1 VRFGQWVGLLLLIA
15 AAYIVW
21 ETRQLLLLVFGAIVL
36 ANSLN
41 LLANRLE
48 RSGMKRSLAVL
59 TAVSCLFVAIA
70 GFFLL
75 IVPAFATQFQELIVL
90 VPQGINQLNNQFNSM
105 YESIPS
111 TLKQYLP
118 NLSNLGEQ
126 LIPFFNRVLGGSF
139 ALFSTSFGAGLNVLF
154 IVVLALMMLVNPLAY
169 RQGFI
174 RLFPSFYRRRIDK
187 ILLECKHALGNWIV
201 GALISMSV
209 IALFSLIGL
218 SIIGVRASLANAI
231 LAGLLNFIPNL
242 GPTISVIP
250 PIAIALLDS
259 PVKAIS
265 VLILYIIIQ
274 QFESNFLTPYVM
286 AQQVSLLPAVT
297 LVAQVFFA
305 TFFGFWGL
313 LLAIPL
319 MVVTQIWFRHV
330 IVEDILD
337 RWTTSPLLSGFSQQ
351 ESASTEAELP
361 ESVANPETHAD
372 QPSSEDQ

>member
-1 VRFGQWVGLLLLIA
+1 
-15 AAYIVW
+15 
-21 ETRQLLLLVFGAIVL
+21 
-36 ANSLN
+36 
-41 LLANRLE
+41 
-48 RSGMKRSLAVL
+48 
-59 TAVSCLFVAIA
+59 
-70 GFFLL
+70 
-75 IVPAFATQFQELIVL
+75 
-90 VPQGINQLNNQFNSM
+90 
-105 YESIPS
+105 
-111 TLKQYLP
+111 
-118 NLSNLGEQ
+118 
-126 LIPFFNRVLGGSF
+126 
-139 ALFSTSFGAGLNVLF
+139 
-154 IVVLALMMLVNPLAY
+154 
-169 RQGFI
+169 
-174 RLFPSFYRRRIDK
+174 
-187 ILLECKHALGNWIV
+187 
-201 GALISMSV
+201 
-209 IALFSLIGL
+209 
-218 SIIGVRASLANAI
+218 

-337 RWTTSPLLSGFSQQ
+337 RWTTSPLWAGFSQQ
-351 ESASTEAELP
+351 ESASTEGESP
-361 ESVANPETHAD
+361 ESVTNAETHVD
-372 QPSSEDQ
+372 QLPPEDQ